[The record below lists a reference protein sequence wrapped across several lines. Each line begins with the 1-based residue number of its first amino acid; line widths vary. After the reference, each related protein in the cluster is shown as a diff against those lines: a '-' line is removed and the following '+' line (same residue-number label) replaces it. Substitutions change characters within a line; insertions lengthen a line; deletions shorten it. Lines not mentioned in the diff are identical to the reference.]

1 VSGSSAWATATRRVL
16 RNRLSVVGVFVLA
29 TLLVMIVVGPFVWTV
44 SPTDQDLTGR
54 LSGMSA
60 QHPFG
65 TDALGRDVLSRVMN
79 GGRVSIALAVLA
91 AVASAIVGGVI
102 GVISGFVRGS
112 VDSVLMRVME
122 VILSF
127 PALIL
132 ALAISAAA
140 PGMFATFV
148 AVAIPAIPLYARLV
162 RSMVLS
168 VRARDYVLAARAIG
182 VPTPTLIRRHV
193 VPNSI
198 SPLIIQTTIGIGL
211 GLQYIAALGYLGLG
225 VQPPTPEWGAI
236 LSDSQTFLLQAPLV
250 LVAPGLIIALAI
262 VSFNL
267 LGDALR
273 DLLDP
278 GGGR

>member
-1 VSGSSAWATATRRVL
+1 MSMSALRRVF
-16 RNRLSVVGVFVLA
+16 RNRLSVGGVIVLA
-29 TLLVMIVVGPFVWTV
+29 ALLVLVLLGPFLWTV
-44 SPTDQDLTGR
+44 SPTEQDLTAR

-91 AVASAIVGGVI
+91 AVASGIVGGAI
-102 GVISGFVRGS
+102 GVISGFMRGS

-122 VILSF
+122 IILSF

-140 PGMFATFV
+140 PGMFATFF

-182 VPTPTLIRRHV
+182 VPTPILIRRHV

-198 SPLIIQTTIGIGL
+198 SPLIIQVTIGIGL

-236 LSDSQTFLLQAPLV
+236 LSDAQTFLLQAPLV

-262 VSFNL
+262 ISFNL
-267 LGDALR
+267 VGDALR

>member
-1 VSGSSAWATATRRVL
+1 MSGSAVRRVFH
-16 RNRLSVVGVFVLA
+16 NRLSVVGVVVLA
-29 TLLVMIVVGPFVWTV
+29 SLLVLVLVGPFLWTV
-44 SPTDQDLTGR
+44 SPTEQDLAAR

-91 AVASAIVGGVI
+91 AVASGVVGGAI
-102 GVISGFVRGS
+102 GVISGFMRGS

-122 VILSF
+122 IILSV
-127 PALIL
+127 PALLL

-140 PGMFATFV
+140 PGMFATFF

-168 VRARDYVLAARAIG
+168 VRARDYVLAARAVG
-182 VPTPTLIRRHV
+182 VPTPILIRRHV

-198 SPLIIQTTIGIGL
+198 SPLIIQVTIGIGL
-211 GLQYIAALGYLGLG
+211 GLQDIAALGYLGLG

-236 LSDSQTFLLQAPLV
+236 LSDAQTFLLQAPLV
-250 LVAPGLIIALAI
+250 LVAPGVIIALAI
-262 VSFNL
+262 ISFNL
-267 LGDALR
+267 VGDALR

>member
-1 VSGSSAWATATRRVL
+1 V
-16 RNRLSVVGVFVLA
+16 RNRLSVVGLIVL
-29 TLLVMIVVGPFVWTV
+29 TSVLLLVLVGPFVWTV
-44 SPTDQDLTGR
+44 SPTEQDLSAR

-65 TDALGRDVLSRVMN
+65 TDALGRDVLSRIMT
-79 GGRVSIALAVLA
+79 GGRVSLALAVLA
-91 AVASAIVGGVI
+91 ALASAVVGGTI
-102 GVISGFVRGS
+102 GVVSGFVRGS

-122 VILSF
+122 IILSF

-182 VPTPTLIRRHV
+182 VPTPTLISRHV
-193 VPNSI
+193 LPNSI
-198 SPLIIQTTIGIGL
+198 SPLIIQMTIGIGL

-236 LSDSQTFLLQAPLV
+236 LSDAQTFLLQAPLV